1 MTDPKNKTP
10 ATIAL
15 TVLAIIQAVMLST
28 MLVQVAPHPPFVI
41 PLFAMGPF
49 LGASLALCAA
59 AIMAGAEQGRAG
71 KVLSGLAVLAAL
83 ISFGPQK
90 YFDAAFPQIWP
101 AVVTAQLAC
110 MVIAMRVV
118 PGLDLRAG
126 SFRREAL

>member
-1 MTDPKNKTP
+1 MIDPQNKTP

-49 LGASLALCAA
+49 LGASLAICTAA
-59 AIMAGAEQGRAG
+59 LMAGAEMSRAG

-101 AVVTAQLAC
+101 AVITAQAAC
-110 MVIAMRVV
+110 LVIVMRVV
-118 PGLDLRAG
+118 PMPGLRFSTAG
-126 SFRREAL
+126 KEGV